1 MSHPIFVAWKGTD
14 HDALRMTGLGAHG
27 QWECY
32 PFAGLLIGIVHADH
46 PNARAD
52 MRELNKN
59 LVVLPGPN
67 GNFNAEH
74 VKELLAHWPTMKE
87 GDAFRTVL
95 SLVHK
100 LYGLD
105 VLDPDNY

>member
-1 MSHPIFVAWKGTD
+1 
-14 HDALRMTGLGAHG
+14 
-27 QWECY
+27 
-32 PFAGLLIGIVHADH
+32 
-46 PNARAD
+46 
-52 MRELNKN
+52 
-59 LVVLPGPN
+59 VVLPGPN

-74 VKELLAHWPTMKE
+74 VKELLAHWPTIKE